1 MGSLAERLGPKVYLD
16 ANFFIYVLEAA
27 EPWARA
33 AREVLEALDR
43 GELTAVTSE
52 LSLAE
57 CLVKPLELR
66 HSDIA
71 EAYLEFLND
80 HHFLAIGPV
89 TREILIEA
97 ARLRGLSRIK
107 LPDAIHAATALQKGC
122 SSFLTN
128 DDRLKIEG
136 IEVLRWQ
143 DLEAFLFPVES

>member
-1 MGSLAERLGPKVYLD
+1 MGTLRERLGPKVYLD

-33 AREVLEALDR
+33 AREVLETLDR

-57 CLVKPLELR
+57 CLVKPLELK

-71 EAYLEFLND
+71 EAYLEFLKD
-80 HHFLAIGPV
+80 HHFLAVGPV

-97 ARLRGLSRIK
+97 ARLRSLSRIK

-143 DLEAFLFPVES
+143 DLEAFLFPR

>member
-43 GELTAVTSE
+43 GELKAVTSE

-66 HSDIA
+66 QSDIA
-71 EAYLEFLND
+71 EAYLEFLKD
-80 HHFLAIGPV
+80 HRFLTVGPV

-136 IEVLRWQ
+136 IEVFRWQ
-143 DLEAFLFPVES
+143 DLEAFLFPGES

>member
-1 MGSLAERLGPKVYLD
+1 LGSLRERLGPKVYLD
-16 ANFFIYVLEAA
+16 ANFFIYVLESV

-33 AREVLEALDR
+33 AGEVLRALDR

-57 CLVKPLELR
+57 CLVKPLELGL
-66 HSDIA
+66 SEIA
-71 EAYLEFLND
+71 DTYRSFLKD
-80 HHFLAIGPV
+80 HRFLTIGPV

-97 ARLRGLSRIK
+97 ARLRAVSRIK

-128 DDRLKIEG
+128 DDRLKIKG
-136 IEVLRWQ
+136 IEVVRWQ
-143 DLEAFLFPVES
+143 ALESFLFPVES

>member
-1 MGSLAERLGPKVYLD
+1 MGSLTEKLGPQVYLD
-16 ANFFIYVLEAA
+16 ANFFIYVLEAV

-33 AREVLEALDR
+33 ARAVLEALDR
-43 GELTAVTSE
+43 RELKAVTSE

-57 CLVKPLELR
+57 CLVKPLASGQSE
-66 HSDIA
+66 IA
-71 EAYLEFLND
+71 EAYLEFLKD
-80 HHFLAIGPV
+80 RRFLTVLPV

-128 DDRLKIEG
+128 DDRLKIKG
-136 IEVLRWQ
+136 IEVLCWP
-143 DLEAFLFPVES
+143 DLEASL